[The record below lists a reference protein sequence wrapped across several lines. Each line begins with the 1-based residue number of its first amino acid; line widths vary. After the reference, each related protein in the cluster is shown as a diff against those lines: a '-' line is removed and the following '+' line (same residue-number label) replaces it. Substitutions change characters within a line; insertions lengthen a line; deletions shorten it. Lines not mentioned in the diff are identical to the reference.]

1 MRVDF
6 VPLEWTNNRAEIGQF
21 PESKSTFDRRKEI
34 ILMTVQDV
42 IWAEPGDG
50 SAKSF
55 SAVR

>member
-6 VPLEWTNNRAEIGQF
+6 VPLERAGDRAEIGQF
-21 PESKSTFDRRKEI
+21 PEKKSAFDRGKEV
-34 ILMTVQDV
+34 ILMTGQNVL
-42 IWAEPGDG
+42 WAESVDG